1 MKRLVVFIACLHA
14 AQAWAHPI
22 GGHHHANPWL
32 QLLQDYWVAL
42 PVGLALVLYLA
53 GLYRMMR
60 KAGRPTNYAPMR
72 VKALL
77 LAWATLVAALFS
89 PVDTL
94 GNAYFSMH
102 MVQHELL
109 MIIAAPL
116 FVIARP
122 LSIWAWAFPGAAAKV
137 GKVTSSS
144 SFSRFWRMLTNPLCA
159 WTIHAGVLWGW
170 HIPEFFEAAL
180 HYPLVHD
187 LQHLSFFFSALLFW
201 WSLMSQSSTRS
212 PAVSGLVSLFTT
224 ALHTALLGALLTFSS
239 RVWYHSYIVPAGSLE
254 LALQDQ
260 QLGGLI
266 MWIPGGLAYLVVALA
281 ICYRL
286 LSMESRSRPATKQAS
301 G

>member
-1 MKRLVVFIACLHA
+1 MKRLAAFIACLHA

-22 GGHHHANPWL
+22 DGHHHANPWL

-53 GLYRMMR
+53 GLYRLTR
-60 KAGRPTNYAPMR
+60 KAGRPTSYTPMR
-72 VKALL
+72 VKAFL
-77 LAWATLVAALFS
+77 LAWASLVAALFS

-122 LSIWAWAFPGAAAKV
+122 LSMWAWAFPRAAAKV
-137 GKVTSSS
+137 GKVTSGA
-144 SFSRFWRMLTNPLCA
+144 SFSRFWRTLTNPLTA
-159 WTIHAGVLWGW
+159 WTVHAGVLWGW
-170 HIPEFFEAAL
+170 HVPELFETAL

-201 WSLMSQSSTRS
+201 WSLMRLSNTRS

-239 RVWYHSYIVPAGSLE
+239 RVWYHSYIIPAGSLE

-266 MWIPGGLAYLVVALA
+266 MWIPGGLAYLAVALA

-286 LSMESRSRPATKQAS
+286 LSTESRSRPATKQA
-301 G
+301 GG

>member
-1 MKRLVVFIACLHA
+1 MKQLLVTIAALYST
-14 AQAWAHPI
+14 QAWAHPI

-53 GLYRMMR
+53 GLYRMTR
-60 KAGRPTNYAPMR
+60 KIGRPTSDAPMR
-72 VKALL
+72 AKAFL
-77 LAWATLVAALFS
+77 LAWLTLVVALFS

-109 MIIAAPL
+109 MIVAAPL
-116 FVIARP
+116 FVMARP
-122 LSIWAWAFPGAAAKV
+122 LPMWAWAVPGAAAKV
-137 GKVTSSS
+137 GKTTSSPG
-144 SFSRFWRMLTNPLCA
+144 FSHFWRLLTNPLSA

-170 HIPEFFEAAL
+170 HVPELFEMAL
-180 HYPLVHD
+180 HYSLVHD

-201 WSLMSQSSTRS
+201 WSLMRLSNTRS

-239 RVWYHSYIVPAGSLE
+239 RVWYHSYIIPAGSLE

-266 MWIPGGLAYLVVALA
+266 MWIPGGMAYLVVALA

-286 LSMESRSRPATKQAS
+286 LSTGAQDRPLARRT